1 MLWVKAHQ
9 GKQIKTS
16 YGAPQ
21 ALTTWLFTHSDM
33 SLCCKRRGISSHQV
47 DRLKLELFKEV
58 EIEYQVERKDSLVA
72 ILDQLTHVY
81 AQSVK
86 TGQLSNALGAIN
98 TKVRLLRL
106 DPASCR

>member
-1 MLWVKAHQ
+1 MHQ
-9 GKQIKTS
+9 GRQIKTS
-16 YGAPQ
+16 DGAPQ
-21 ALTTWLFTHSDM
+21 ALSAWLFTHSE
-33 SLCCKRRGISSHQV
+33 CQHAAKEWGISSRQV
-47 DRLKLELFKEV
+47 DHLRHELFKEV
-58 EIEYQVERKDSLVA
+58 EREYQVERKDALVA

-98 TKVRLLRL
+98 AKVRLLRL

>member
-1 MLWVKAHQ
+1 MGKKCTKEDKSRRLMELHQ
-9 GKQIKTS
+9 
-16 YGAPQ
+16 
-21 ALTTWLFTHSDM
+21 LFQRGYSRIQMCQHAA
-33 SLCCKRRGISSHQV
+33 KEWGISSRQV
-47 DRLKLELFKEV
+47 DRLRHELFKEV
-58 EIEYQVERKDSLVA
+58 EREYQVERKDALVA

-98 TKVRLLRL
+98 AKVRLLRL

>member
-1 MLWVKAHQ
+1 MELHQ
-9 GKQIKTS
+9 
-16 YGAPQ
+16 
-21 ALTTWLFTHSDM
+21 LFQSGYSRIQM
-33 SLCCKRRGISSHQV
+33 CQYAEKEWGISSRQV
-47 DRLKLELFKEV
+47 DRLRQELFKEV
-58 EIEYQVERKDSLVA
+58 EREYQVERKDALVA

-98 TKVRLLRL
+98 AKVRLLRL